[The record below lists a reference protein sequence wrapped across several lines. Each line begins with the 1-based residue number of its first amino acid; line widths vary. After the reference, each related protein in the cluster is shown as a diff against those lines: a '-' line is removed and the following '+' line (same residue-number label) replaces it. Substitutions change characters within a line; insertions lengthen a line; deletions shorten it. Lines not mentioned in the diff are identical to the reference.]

1 MKTTNNSTTD
11 AVQAAQDFAAK
22 VHDGQVDR
30 AGVPYLF
37 HVLRVSAAGSTP
49 VEQIVGALHDVI
61 EDTRYTHADL
71 VILFGQEVADAV
83 QTLSRFSHETYSAFI
98 ERCAATPLTRAVKIN
113 DLLDNLNR
121 LQNLPADEAKRK
133 FKRYFDALA
142 RLGYERKAK
151 AAK

>member
-49 VEQIVGALHDVI
+49 VEQVVGALHDVI
-61 EDTRYTHADL
+61 EDTSYTHADL
-71 VILFGQEVADAV
+71 VGLFGQEVADAV
-83 QTLSRFSHETYSAFI
+83 QTLSRCSHETYSALI
-98 ERCAATPLTRAVKIN
+98 ERCGATPLTRAVKIN
-113 DLLDNLNR
+113 DLLDNIGR
-121 LQNLPADEAKRK
+121 LQQLPADEAKRK
-133 FKRYFDALA
+133 FKRYFAALA
-142 RLGYERKAK
+142 RLGYERKEK
-151 AAK
+151 

>member
-1 MKTTNNSTTD
+1 MTSANNSTTD

-71 VILFGQEVADAV
+71 VGLFGQEVADAV
-83 QTLSRFSHETYSAFI
+83 QTLSRCSHETYAAFI

-113 DLLDNLNR
+113 DLLDNVGR
-121 LQNLPADEAKRK
+121 LHNLPAQTAKSMR
-133 FKRYFDALA
+133 KRYVAAL
-142 RLGYERKAK
+142 RQLSNIR
-151 AAK
+151 